1 MAEREKQYTIDV
13 LAAMADR
20 TIKRLWIIIILLL
33 VLLFGSNAAWLYR
46 ESQFA
51 DEVITQ
57 EVTQEANNGIN
68 RFVGGD
74 YYGAADSQDN
84 G

>member
-1 MAEREKQYTIDV
+1 MQEKEKQYTIDIIT
-13 LAAMADR
+13 AMTER
-20 TIKRLWIIIILLL
+20 TIKRLWILIILLV
-33 VLLFGSNAAWLYR
+33 VLLFGSNAAWLYY
-46 ESQFA
+46 ELQFT

-57 EVTQEANNGIN
+57 EVTQEADNGIN

-74 YYGAADSQDN
+74 YYGAAESQDN

>member
-1 MAEREKQYTIDV
+1 MTGDYTIDV
-13 LAAMADR
+13 LAAMAER
-20 TIKRLWIIIILLL
+20 TIKRLWVIIILLV
-33 VLLFGSNAAWLYR
+33 VLLFGSNAAWVYY

-57 EVTQEANNGIN
+57 EVTQEADNGIN

-74 YYGAADSQDN
+74 YYGEADSQDY